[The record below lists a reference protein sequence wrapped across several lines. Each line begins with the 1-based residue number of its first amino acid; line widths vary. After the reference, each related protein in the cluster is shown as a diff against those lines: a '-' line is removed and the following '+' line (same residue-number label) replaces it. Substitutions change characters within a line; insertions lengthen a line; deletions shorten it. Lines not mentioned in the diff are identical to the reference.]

1 MGLCSALLLI
11 NVFLVH
17 FSYNMSIFSQLTKCT
32 WVCMVWP
39 CPNKVLHV
47 TFCALI
53 VLWNHLHDMRWS
65 LCHHVVGCLLGYAMG
80 WGPIT
85 WLLMSEVLPL
95 AARGVASGLCVT
107 VSWLTAFMLTNV
119 FTILENQYGLYV
131 PYLLFTVVCVLCLL
145 FNAVCIPETRGRSL
159 EEIENYFRTRH
170 AFTINRSPSTAQSSW
185 GLKIHIIKEWTTPMV
200 NIWNTCG
207 KVIFFNL
214 KRNHQLWQSEGRGCL
229 SNKI

>member
-1 MGLCSALLLI
+1 MGLCSALLLK
-11 NVFLVH
+11 NVILVP
-17 FSYNMSIFSQLTKCT
+17 FSYNMSIFSQLKKCT
-32 WVCMVWP
+32 WICTVWP
-39 CPNKVLHV
+39 CPKSSPSDILCFNCTVKSPVWH
-47 TFCALI
+47 ALI
-53 VLWNHLHDMRWS
+53 ALSSNRF
-65 LCHHVVGCLLGYAMG
+65 VVGCLLGYAMG

-159 EEIENYFRTRH
+159 EEIENYFRTGRT
-170 AFTINRSPSTAQSSW
+170 FTINRSPSTAQSGW
-185 GLKIHIIKEWTTPMV
+185 GLKIHFKKEWITPM
-200 NIWNTCG
+200 G
-207 KVIFFNL
+207 
-214 KRNHQLWQSEGRGCL
+214 
-229 SNKI
+229 